1 MDKQTQK
8 YTWWI
13 KVLTNKNCNMYYFGD
28 FESYKEAEQIK
39 NVYIQ
44 NLEKKQIKK
53 VNILIELNEPKEI
66 STIWEKNKEVEN
78 LIIVKNNLKN
88 NTLLT
93 KLLNLL
99 ILI

>member
-1 MDKQTQK
+1 MNKEIQK

-13 KVLTNKNCNMYYFGD
+13 KVLTNNTCNMYYFGD

-39 NVYIQ
+39 NTYIQ
-44 NLEKKQIKK
+44 DLEEKKVKK
-53 VNILIELNEPKEI
+53 VNILIELNEPKKI
-66 STIWEKNKEVEN
+66 SKIWEKNKEVEN

-88 NTLLT
+88 NDALIR
-93 KLLNLL
+93 LLNLL